1 MVRFGLSLVA
11 ASLIAFCGY
20 SALGA
25 AAHASD
31 SGMKVIAV
39 VTAHAHRSSVST
51 LRSQAATPILQ

>member
-11 ASLIAFCGY
+11 ASIIAFCGY

-25 AAHASD
+25 ATNASD
-31 SGMKVIAV
+31 AGMKVIAV

-51 LRSQAATPILQ
+51 LRGQAGTPVVQ